1 MRFFRK
7 GGAPTLQ
14 WPLKHHRNYFQLGFK
29 VHPSSPSSRGTFFS
43 LLPFAV
49 RHINGHVSQQTTA
62 VMDWCRVV
70 GPCPPLDEK
79 RGVPTNNPPH
89 PTSVNTCKHLSWQGK
104 SPSKAGR
111 WQRQAFLLG
120 SETGS
125 PVRTGPAGPESL
137 ALEARAI
144 KPWNLPAFG
153 PRPSWGCAYRPRKNT
168 STPFRQ

>member
-1 MRFFRK
+1 
-7 GGAPTLQ
+7 
-14 WPLKHHRNYFQLGFK
+14 
-29 VHPSSPSSRGTFFS
+29 
-43 LLPFAV
+43 
-49 RHINGHVSQQTTA
+49 
-62 VMDWCRVV
+62 MDWCRVV

-153 PRPSWGCAYRPRKNT
+153 PRPSWGCAYRPRKKHKHPLSSIAVVT
-168 STPFRQ
+168 AVLVYPEALFSHPPSPFCRDARPGASVGASSAHVNGQRRSWQFTV